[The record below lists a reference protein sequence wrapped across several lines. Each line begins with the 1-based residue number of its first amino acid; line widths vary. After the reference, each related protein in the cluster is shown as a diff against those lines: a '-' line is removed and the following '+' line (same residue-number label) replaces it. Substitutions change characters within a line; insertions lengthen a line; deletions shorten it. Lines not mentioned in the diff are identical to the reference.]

1 MQKKYLQLKIPDDI
15 NHQNFK
21 NPIYK
26 KVLSR
31 NGTGNK
37 KGVCHVLRDVNRKR
51 FESSKVEDS
60 L

>member
-1 MQKKYLQLKIPDDI
+1 MIITIKILRT
-15 NHQNFK
+15 QFT
-21 NPIYK
+21 K

-31 NGTGNK
+31 NRTGNK